1 MQSEVIL
8 PLVVIIVFVHGYQ
21 IRTRRPT
28 GGGGE
33 LSAAPLADHTINWL
47 QDNIQRIDVQ
57 RPLLIAAGSDYIRHG
72 DLLSGQRADLS
83 ASSSG
88 QGGTARV
95 PAVR

>member
-1 MQSEVIL
+1 MSKTPYV
-8 PLVVIIVFVHGYQ
+8 LVVIIVFVHGYQ

-72 DLLSGQRADLS
+72 DLLL
-83 ASSSG
+83 
-88 QGGTARV
+88 
-95 PAVR
+95 AVTLVVLFENKFSH